1 MKTYDPAEE
10 VQALAEGKVVPQW
23 NAECDGASI
32 AYLFTDDLGS
42 SKGWQNLAHIRKAT
56 AVERCLTS
64 YDFVLVVDRLVWA
77 KFDTKK
83 RLALVDHEFCHLS
96 VDADGKLSVVGHD
109 LEEFC
114 AVVRRHGAW
123 LDDISL
129 FNQAQMDL
137 FSEGRKEA

>member
-1 MKTYDPAEE
+1 M
-10 VQALAEGKVVPQW
+10 
-23 NAECDGASI
+23 
-32 AYLFTDDLGS
+32 
-42 SKGWQNLAHIRKAT
+42 SKGRQKLAQIRKAT
-56 AVERCLTS
+56 AVEHCLTGH
-64 YDFVLVVDRLVWA
+64 DAVLVVDRLVWA
-77 KFDTKK
+77 RLDTAK

-96 VDADGKLSVVGHD
+96 IDADGKLSMVGHD

-137 FSEGRKEA
+137 LEGVEAAAV